1 LKLSDAV
8 ITRLADLGVSQAF
21 AVTGGAAM
29 HLNISLGNN
38 SKINT
43 VYMHHEQSCSMAA
56 EGYARVAGKPAIV
69 NVTSGPGALNAF
81 NGIFGAYTDSVPMLV
96 VAGQSRTDTLI
107 NYNMTPSLRQLGDQE
122 VQSLVMVK
130 EITKE
135 RIEITKQDSF
145 GEVIAKVDNGYR
157 LSLEGRPGPVWIE
170 IPVDVQARE
179 FPDVIMPPVLK
190 IPLEVHDSNLDIE
203 FLIEKLGKSNRPIFM
218 FGTGVRIANV
228 QNQLIAIAEEFSI
241 PVVTAWTHD
250 TIDTENGNF
259 VGRAGTIGTR
269 PGNISVQQ
277 CDFLVV
283 FGSRLNIRQVS
294 YNWDSFAKNAVIVQ
308 IDIDVNE
315 LKKPFPRIDL
325 PICADL
331 RNFAPNFANQ
341 MENFKFNFGDWLTWC
356 KNIKERYD
364 VKNSDYATD
373 VNSINVYHI
382 VPAIIDNC
390 PPETV
395 IVCGNATACI
405 VPFQTAR
412 IRDQIRMF
420 SNSGS
425 ASMGYD
431 LPAAIGASLAGAR
444 NVLCFAGDGSIMLNI
459 QELQTLKHLQL
470 NIKVVILDNGGY
482 LSIKQTQ
489 QNFFGSRFGADQA
502 SGVSFPNFTEIA
514 KAFGLDAIV
523 VDSDTWRED
532 IREIYKSNGPTI
544 LIVKLDASQEFQP
557 RLKSRMVEGKIV
569 TPELDDMFPFLK
581 NEEVIEFRE
590 APLKIRSK
598 EIK

>member
-8 ITRLADLGVSQAF
+8 ITRLADLGISQAF

-38 SKINT
+38 NRINT

-56 EGYARVAGKPAIV
+56 EGYARIAEKPAIV

-81 NGIFGAYTDSVPMLV
+81 NGIFGAYTDSVPMIVL
-96 VAGQSRTDTLI
+96 AGQSRTDTLI
-107 NYNMTPSLRQLGDQE
+107 SYNKTTHLRQLGDQE

-130 EITKE
+130 EITKD

-145 GEVIAKVDNGYR
+145 EEVMKKIDDSYR
-157 LSLEGRPGPVWIE
+157 ISLEGRPGPVWIE

-179 FPDVIMPPVLK
+179 FPNASMPPILK
-190 IPLEVHDSNLDIE
+190 LNLETIDSELNLDL
-203 FLIEKLGKSNRPIFM
+203 LIEKLRKCNKPIFM

-228 QNQLIAIAEEFSI
+228 QNQLTSIAKKFSI
-241 PVVTAWTHD
+241 PIVTAWTHD
-250 TIDTENGNF
+250 TINSDHENF

-269 PGNISVQQ
+269 PGNICVQQ
-277 CDFLVV
+277 SDLVIV

-294 YNWDSFAKNAVIVQ
+294 YNWDSFAKNAEVVQ
-308 IDIDVNE
+308 IDIDANE
-315 LKKPFPRIDL
+315 LNKPFPKINL
-325 PICADL
+325 PIQADL
-331 RNFAPNFANQ
+331 RNFISMFANS
-341 MENFKFNFGDWLTWC
+341 MEGFSFSFSDWLSWC
-356 KNIKERYD
+356 KDIKNKYD
-364 VKNSDYATD
+364 VKDSDYPIEEKSLNA
-373 VNSINVYHI
+373 YHV
-382 VPAIIDNC
+382 VPALIDNC
-390 PPETV
+390 PPGTV

-431 LPAAIGASLAGAR
+431 LPAAIGASLAGAK

-459 QELQTLKHLQL
+459 QELQTLKHLGL
-470 NIKVVILDNGGY
+470 NIKIIVLDNGGY
-482 LSIKQTQ
+482 LSIQQTH
-489 QNFFGSRFGADQA
+489 QNFFGSRHGADKA
-502 SGVSFPNFTEIA
+502 SGVSFPNFEEIA
-514 KAFGLDAIV
+514 KAFALETIV
-523 VDSDTWRED
+523 IGSTSWRDEIND
-532 IREIYKSNGPTI
+532 IYKEIGPTVAV
-544 LIVKLDASQEFQP
+544 VKLDVNQEFQP
-557 RLKSRMVEGKIV
+557 RLKSRMVNGKIE
-569 TPELDDMFPFLK
+569 TPELDDMFPFLD

-590 APLKIRSK
+590 APLKIKRK
-598 EIK
+598 DLM

>member
-8 ITRLADLGVSQAF
+8 ITRLADLGISQAF

-38 SKINT
+38 NRINT

-56 EGYARVAGKPAIV
+56 EGYARIAEKPAIV

-81 NGIFGAYTDSVPMLV
+81 NGIFGAYTDSVPMIVL
-96 VAGQSRTDTLI
+96 AGQSRTDTLI
-107 NYNMTPSLRQLGDQE
+107 SYNKTPHLRQLGDQE

-130 EITKE
+130 EITKD

-145 GEVIAKVDNGYR
+145 EEVMKKIDDSYR
-157 LSLEGRPGPVWIE
+157 ISLEGRPGPVWIE

-179 FPDVIMPPVLK
+179 FPDASMQPILK
-190 IPLEVHDSNLDIE
+190 LNLETIDSDLNLD
-203 FLIEKLGKSNRPIFM
+203 FLIEKLRKCNKPIFM

-228 QNQLIAIAEEFSI
+228 QNQLTSVAKKFSI
-241 PVVTAWTHD
+241 PIVTAWTHD
-250 TIDTENGNF
+250 TIDSDHENY

-269 PGNISVQQ
+269 PGNICVQQ
-277 CDFLVV
+277 SDLLIV
-283 FGSRLNIRQVS
+283 FGSRLNIRQIS
-294 YNWDSFAKNAVIVQ
+294 YNWDSFAKNAEVIQ
-308 IDIDVNE
+308 IDIDANE
-315 LKKPFPRIDL
+315 LKKPFPKINL
-325 PICADL
+325 PIQADL
-331 RNFAPNFANQ
+331 RNFAPNFANS
-341 MENFKFNFGDWLTWC
+341 MESFSFSFSDWLSWC
-356 KNIKERYD
+356 KDIKGRYD
-364 VKNSDYATD
+364 VKDSDYPIEEKSLNA
-373 VNSINVYHI
+373 YHV
-382 VPAIIDNC
+382 VPALIENC
-390 PPETV
+390 PPGTV

-431 LPAAIGASLAGAR
+431 LPAAIGASLAGAK

-459 QELQTLKHLQL
+459 QELQTLKHLGL
-470 NIKVVILDNGGY
+470 NIKIIVLDNGGY

-489 QNFFGSRFGADQA
+489 QNFFGSRFGADKA
-502 SGVSFPNFTEIA
+502 SGVSFPNFEEIA
-514 KAFGLDAIV
+514 KAFALETIV
-523 VDSDTWRED
+523 ISSTSWRDEIND
-532 IREIYKSNGPTI
+532 IYKNIGPTVAV
-544 LIVKLDASQEFQP
+544 VKLDVNQEFQP
-557 RLKSRMVEGKIV
+557 RLKSRMVNGKIE
-569 TPELDDMFPFLK
+569 TPELDDMFPFLD

-590 APLKIRSK
+590 APLKIKRK
-598 EIK
+598 DLM

>member
-1 LKLSDAV
+1 
-8 ITRLADLGVSQAF
+8 
-21 AVTGGAAM
+21 
-29 HLNISLGNN
+29 
-38 SKINT
+38 
-43 VYMHHEQSCSMAA
+43 
-56 EGYARVAGKPAIV
+56 
-69 NVTSGPGALNAF
+69 
-81 NGIFGAYTDSVPMLV
+81 
-96 VAGQSRTDTLI
+96 
-107 NYNMTPSLRQLGDQE
+107 
-122 VQSLVMVK
+122 MVK

-145 GEVIAKVDNGYR
+145 EEVIAKVDNGYR
-157 LSLEGRPGPVWIE
+157 LSLEGRPGPVWVE

-179 FPDVIMPPVLK
+179 FPDVIMPPVLETT
-190 IPLEVHDSNLDIE
+190 LEVHDSNLDIE

-250 TIDTENGNF
+250 TIDSAHGNF

-277 CDFLVV
+277 CDLLVV

-308 IDIDVNE
+308 IDIDANE

-325 PICADL
+325 PLCADL
-331 RNFAPNFANQ
+331 RNFTPNFASH
-341 MENFKFNFGDWLTWC
+341 MKNFNFNFGDWLTWC
-356 KNIKERYD
+356 KSVKEKYD
-364 VKNSDYATD
+364 VKESDYPTEEK
-373 VNSINVYHI
+373 SLNVYHVI
-382 VPAIIDNC
+382 PALIDNC

-431 LPAAIGASLAGAR
+431 LPAAIGASLAGVR

-514 KAFGLDAIV
+514 KAFGLDTIV

-557 RLKSRMVEGKIV
+557 RLKSRMVDGKIE

-590 APLKIRSK
+590 SPLNIRRK
-598 EIK
+598 EIG

>member
-1 LKLSDAV
+1 MKLSDAV

-38 SKINT
+38 DRINT

-56 EGYARVAGKPAIV
+56 EGYARIAEKPAIV
-69 NVTSGPGALNAF
+69 NVTSGPGALNSL

-96 VAGQSRTDTLI
+96 IAGQSRTDTLKS
-107 NYNMTPSLRQLGDQE
+107 YNETPLLRQLGDQE
-122 VQSLVMVK
+122 VQSLVMVN

-145 GEVIAKVDNGYR
+145 EEVIAKIDYGYR

-179 FPDVIMPPVLK
+179 FSDVAMPPILK
-190 IPLEVHDSNLDIE
+190 LAPELQDSELD
-203 FLIEKLGKSNRPIFM
+203 FKLLIEKLGKSNRPIFM

-228 QNQLIAIAEEFSI
+228 QDQLISIAEEFSI

-250 TIDTENGNF
+250 TIDSKHENF

-269 PGNISVQQ
+269 PGNICVQQ
-277 CDFLVV
+277 CDLLVV
-283 FGSRLNIRQVS
+283 FGSRLNIRQIS
-294 YNWDSFAKNAVIVQ
+294 YNWDSFAKNAEIIQ
-308 IDIDVNE
+308 IDIDPSE
-315 LKKPFPRIDL
+315 LKKPFPRINV
-325 PICADL
+325 PMRADL
-331 RNFAPNFANQ
+331 RYFVPNFCRH
-341 MENFKFNFGDWLTWC
+341 MEKFNLNFSDWLLWC
-356 KNIKERYD
+356 KSIKEKYD
-364 VKNSDYATD
+364 VKDSDYPT
-373 VNSINVYHI
+373 VEGSLNVYHV
-382 VPAIIDNC
+382 VPALIDEC

-412 IRDQIRMF
+412 IRDEIRLF

-431 LPAAIGASLAGAR
+431 LPAAIGASLAGAK

-459 QELQTLKHLQL
+459 QELQTIKQLQL
-470 NIKVVILDNGGY
+470 NITVVVLDNGGY

-489 QNFFGSRFGADQA
+489 QNFFGSRFGADQV
-502 SGVSFPNFTEIA
+502 SGISFPNFAEIA
-514 KAFGLDAIV
+514 KAFALDTIV
-523 VDSDTWRED
+523 LDSKKWRE
-532 IREIYKSNGPTI
+532 EINGIFKSNSPSV
-544 LIVKLDASQEFQP
+544 LIVKLDSNQEFQP
-557 RLKSRMVEGKIV
+557 RLKSRMVNEKIE
-569 TPELDDMFPFLK
+569 TPELDDMFPFLSS
-581 NEEVIEFRE
+581 EEVIEFRE
-590 APLKIRSK
+590 APRKLRHK